1 MTSEFPF
8 LENVRQ
14 ALKVPEGVVRT
25 KNMYPSLFTQQ
36 DYAPVLETVRTR
48 SYGEKELLIEELA
61 DNCVGLNITLHVVD
75 SLKEAE
81 DVVVE
86 LIRTKRPEFSHNRH
100 IVQHSHPDIAA
111 MQLWKRFNRESV
123 TVHTA
128 YPGDDEVKDKTI
140 ASYIGITAPDISV
153 ADSATLMQFTEPGC
167 PRSTSLVPS
176 IHIALTRSENLVAN
190 LEEGYA
196 LLKERNPQESFV
208 FISGPSKTAD
218 IEAHLV
224 HGAHG
229 PKELHLILL
238 KEAEPITP
246 PEPEIEIAVEEVEE
260 EVEELSENSDA
271 QESETE
277 TTEEIVADDA
287 SVTSDKQQ

>member
-1 MTSEFPF
+1 MNSEFPF

-25 KNMYPSLFTQQ
+25 KNMYPGLFNKS
-36 DYAPVLETVRTR
+36 DTVDILNSIRTR

-61 DNCVGLNITLHVVD
+61 ANCVGLNITLHVVE

-86 LIRTKRPEFSHNRH
+86 LIRTKGPEFSHNRH
-100 IVQHSHPDIAA
+100 IIQHTHPDIAG
-111 MQLWKRFNRESV
+111 MKLWQRFNRESV
-123 TVHTA
+123 TVHTT
-128 YPGDDEVKDKTI
+128 YPGDEEVKDKTI

-153 ADSATLMQFTEPGC
+153 ADSATLMQLTGPGC

-176 IHIALTRSENLVAN
+176 IHIAVTRSENLVAN
-190 LEEGYA
+190 LAEGYA
-196 LLKERNPQESFV
+196 LLKEIDPKESFV

-229 PKELHLILL
+229 PKELHLVLL
-238 KEAEPITP
+238 KEAEPII
-246 PEPEIEIAVEEVEE
+246 EPQPEVE
-260 EVEELSENSDA
+260 LIGKSA
-271 QESETE
+271 QEDARDRAKKIETVDD
-277 TTEEIVADDA
+277 TTEDAVKVAADEPP
-287 SVTSDKQQ
+287 VENDKQQ

>member
-1 MTSEFPF
+1 MNSEFPF
-8 LENVRQ
+8 LKNLRR
-14 ALKVPEGVVRT
+14 ALKVNPGASRT
-25 KNMYPSLFTQQ
+25 KSTFPELFTTT
-36 DYAPVLETVRTR
+36 DTEDLLSTIRSR
-48 SYGEKELLIEELA
+48 SYAEKELLIEQLA
-61 DNCVGLNITLHVVD
+61 DNCAGLNITLHVVD

-100 IVQHSHPDIAA
+100 IIQHTHPDIAA
-111 MQLWKRFNRESV
+111 MKLWQRFNRESV

-128 YPGDDEVKDKTI
+128 YPGDEEVKEKTI

-153 ADSATLMQFTEPGC
+153 ADSATLMQLTGPGC

-176 IHIALTRSENLVAN
+176 IHIAVTRSENLVAN

-196 LLKERNPQESFV
+196 LLKELDPRESFV

-229 PKELHLILL
+229 PKELHLIIL
-238 KEAEPITP
+238 KEDEPPIEAQPEAEA
-246 PEPEIEIAVEEVEE
+246 IAEDVEENTEEMVEE
-260 EVEELSENSDA
+260 IG
-271 QESETE
+271 
-277 TTEEIVADDA
+277 TEENQTDDA
-287 SVTSDKQQ
+287 AEMVVDETPVESDKQQ

>member
-14 ALKVPEGVVRT
+14 ALKVPKGTVRS
-25 KNMYPSLFTQQ
+25 KNICPDLFIIN
-36 DYAPVLETVRTR
+36 DYEPILDTIRTR
-48 SYGEKELLIEELA
+48 SYGEKEFLIEELA

-81 DVVVE
+81 DVVVD

-100 IVQHSHPDIAA
+100 IIQHTHPDIAA
-111 MQLWKRFNRESV
+111 MKLWQRFNRESV
-123 TVHTA
+123 TVHTT
-128 YPGDDEVKDKTI
+128 YPEDREIKEKTI
-140 ASYIGITAPDISV
+140 ASYIGITAPDICV
-153 ADSATLMQFTEPGC
+153 ADSATLMQLTESGC

-176 IHIALTRSENLVAN
+176 IHIAITRSENLVAN

-196 LLKERNPQESFV
+196 LLKERNPEKSFV

-229 PKELHLILL
+229 PKELHLIML
-238 KEAEPITP
+238 KEAELIAP
-246 PEPEIEIAVEEVEE
+246 PQPEVEVACKNE
-260 EVEELSENSDA
+260 EERIEEASENSDPH
-271 QESETE
+271 ENETE
-277 TTEEIVADDA
+277 TTDDA
-287 SVTSDKQQ
+287 SEKSKAQQ